1 MGRACV
7 RWARTGE
14 CRGRRTRALPRYLVT
29 PEPRPPVRLSPA
41 AAATTILTR
50 SQQGSARVEI
60 LLSIAIF
67 LAFGFGF
74 VLVNMLVGAIVRPS
88 APNPEKASVYECG
101 EPTVG
106 SSWVQFDLRF
116 YVVALF
122 YLIFDVEVALI
133 WPIAV
138 VFREHAGPA
147 LIIAGVFMAL
157 ILVGYV
163 YEWYSGSLDWIR
175 STANTGS
182 PGRIG
187 GLAGARLGTLA
198 SAAEA
203 RRLARRDPEVVE
215 EERATVGA
223 ST

>member
-1 MGRACV
+1 M
-7 RWARTGE
+7 
-14 CRGRRTRALPRYLVT
+14 
-29 PEPRPPVRLSPA
+29 
-41 AAATTILTR
+41 LTR
-50 SQQGSARVEI
+50 FAQGSASVDI
-60 LLSIAIF
+60 LLSITIF

-74 VLVNMLVGAIVRPS
+74 VLVNMLVGSIVRPS

-147 LIIAGVFMAL
+147 LVIAGIFMAL

-175 STANTGS
+175 STVNVKA
-182 PGRIG
+182 PGRVG
-187 GLAGARLGTLA
+187 GLTGARLGTMTP
-198 SAAEA
+198 AAEA
-203 RRLARRDPEVVE
+203 QRLARRDPELLD
-215 EERATVGA
+215 EERAAAGA
-223 ST
+223 SP